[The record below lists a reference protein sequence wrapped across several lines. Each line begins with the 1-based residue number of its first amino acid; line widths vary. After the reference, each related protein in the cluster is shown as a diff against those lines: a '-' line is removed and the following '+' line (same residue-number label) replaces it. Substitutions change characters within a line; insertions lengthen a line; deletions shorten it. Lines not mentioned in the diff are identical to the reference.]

1 MPPLPVVDVDVV
13 VENGVSVW
21 QPRHLEFGVLL
32 HVDLKLLPLVILQK
46 GPQGPHDAKYVD
58 LFMVSR
64 VRIHILFFSLKCKED
79 DLFSCLKKV
88 EILPTA

>member
-21 QPRHLEFGVLL
+21 QPGHLEFGVLL

-46 GPQGPHDAKYVD
+46 GPQGPHDAEYVD

-64 VRIHILFFSLKCKED
+64 VRIHILFFSLKFKENY
-79 DLFSCLKKV
+79 LFLAKKV
-88 EILPTA
+88 EIPA